1 MMIPS
6 MSVTKPPLALFMK
19 NPPVDTL
26 NHISSLVAIATA
38 FTAYIVFAIFQPA
51 QSCLPV
57 PPLPSS
63 SLLKKK
69 YSRDNY

>member
-1 MMIPS
+1 
-6 MSVTKPPLALFMK
+6 MSVTKPPLAPFMK

-26 NHISSLVAIATA
+26 NHISSLVAIVTA
-38 FTAYIVFAIFQPA
+38 FTAYIVLYFFQPV
-51 QSCLPV
+51 QSSLPV